1 MSGNRTCPA
10 FIRSV
15 NEHKQRNSEGNYR
28 FYPIVGDIRT
38 MELIDGSYGPDFPD
52 FTDAPKGNR
61 GAKGHRE
68 QENHQDK
75 EEEEEAIRQGETG
88 GFGVLGPVRSW
99 ANEDPNMQNT
109 SQRQFQFSFSE

>member
-1 MSGNRTCPA
+1 
-10 FIRSV
+10 V

-61 GAKGHRE
+61 GAKGNRD
-68 QENHQDK
+68 QENPQD
-75 EEEEEAIRQGETG
+75 EEEEEDAIRQDETG

-99 ANEDPNMQNT
+99 DEEDPNTRHTNQG
-109 SQRQFQFSFSE
+109 QLQFSFSE